1 MDDAQALFLWRNDPD
16 TRRNSINTEPVA
28 WEGHVAWLT
37 KSLGMPTRKLYVAE
51 VGGTPVGTVRADNEN
66 GIEELSWTVAPEARG
81 KGFGKMMVLQF
92 VQEKLRG
99 EKIIAR
105 IKDGNP
111 ASAAIAKALGLSP
124 GPAEDNTATWR

>member
-1 MDDAQALFLWRNDPD
+1 
-16 TRRNSINTEPVA
+16 
-28 WEGHVAWLT
+28 
-37 KSLGMPTRKLYVAE
+37 
-51 VGGTPVGTVRADNEN
+51 
-66 GIEELSWTVAPEARG
+66 
-81 KGFGKMMVLQF
+81 MVLQF